1 MTLGEIKKAALSIIE
16 EINPK
21 SAFLTDDEDIKNK
34 INFICNL
41 IQIDLAQVKK
51 INKKQII
58 EITSGTKEVTLPSD
72 FYQLNKLDEDIDYE
86 IIGNVL
92 YLKDD
97 YEGNITMFYY
107 AYPSKIDDDT
117 ANTYELE
124 IDLDAQNAMVFGVIS
139 DILKA
144 DISSDYS
151 IYEAK
156 YQNLKANLN
165 TGKGDSISV
174 VGGIEL

>member
-1 MTLGEIKKAALSIIE
+1 MTLGEIKKAVLSIIE

-21 SAFLTDDEDIKNK
+21 STWLTDDDDIKAK
-34 INFICNL
+34 INYICNL

-51 INKKQII
+51 INKKYTF
-58 EITSGTKEVTLPSD
+58 EKTATTKEITLPSD
-72 FYQLNKLDEDIDYE
+72 FYQMNEIEEDIDYK
-86 IIGNVL
+86 IIGNIL
-92 YLKDD
+92 YIKDD
-97 YEGNITMFYY
+97 YEGIVTIFYY
-107 AYPSKIDDDT
+107 AYPTKIDDDT
-117 ANTYELE
+117 SNNYELE
-124 IDLDAQNAMVFGVIS
+124 IDLDAQNAMVFGVAS

-174 VGGIEL
+174 VSGVDL